1 MGLWHCK
8 RNYIFFYFNY
18 LVLSKWLKLI
28 QFDSQEQI
36 TIISPLHLVT
46 FYIFILLY
54 PNFVRSKT
62 REDER
67 KSIKRK
73 KKKNGKK
80 KRERKQKRE
89 KEDKKRKKCKK
100 KEENK
105 RTKKGEYKNKNRL
118 CDLLS
123 S

>member
-28 QFDSQEQI
+28 QFDSQQQI

-46 FYIFILLY
+46 FYILSCYILILS
-54 PNFVRSKT
+54 PPKT
-62 REDER
+62 RENER
-67 KSIKRK
+67 KNIKRK
-73 KKKNGKK
+73 KENKKE
-80 KRERKQKRE
+80 REKKQKRE
-89 KEDKKRKKCKK
+89 KEDKKKSVK

-105 RTKKGEYKNKNRL
+105 RTKKRRIQK
-118 CDLLS
+118 
-123 S
+123 